1 MAQRSAPPRPAVAD
15 ALLLLGQLVRE
26 ARLGRRWTRDEL
38 AVRAG
43 VSTPTVAAI
52 EVGAP
57 GTAVATVFSV
67 AELVGV
73 PIFGIDDPLELA
85 RRRRSGEEKL
95 ALLPSRVRHRTSDDL
110 DDDF

>member
-1 MAQRSAPPRPAVAD
+1 MAKRSVPPRPVVAD

-26 ARLGRRWTRDEL
+26 ARLRHRWTREEL

-43 VSTPTVAAI
+43 VSTPTVAGI
-52 EVGAP
+52 EAGAP
-57 GTAVATVFSV
+57 GTAVSTVFSV

-73 PIFGIDDPLELA
+73 PIFGIDDPVELA

-95 ALLPSRVRHRTSDDL
+95 ALLPSRMRRRTTDEL
-110 DDDF
+110 DDAF